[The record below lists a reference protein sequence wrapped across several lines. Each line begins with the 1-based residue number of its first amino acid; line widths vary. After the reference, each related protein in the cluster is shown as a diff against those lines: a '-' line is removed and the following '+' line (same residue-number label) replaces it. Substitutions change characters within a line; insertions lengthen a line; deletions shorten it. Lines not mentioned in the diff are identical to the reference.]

1 MKYYLTSNP
10 IDEERKIL
18 NTKNGFVESL
28 RANLPNKSKL
38 LFICSNPY
46 TYEITD
52 QFGNEIKSCF
62 IRSDFCIE
70 QFTILDDRNR
80 RSAETLVQDADCVFL
95 AGGHVP
101 TQNRFFAEIKLS
113 DILRKYTDKVII
125 GFSAGSMNC
134 AAEVYAQPEEEGE
147 AVSPSY
153 QRFLKGLGI
162 SKTMILPHYQAIKD
176 GVLDGKRIFPEITY
190 PDSMGRCFYAIN
202 DGSYIYG
209 DGKQE
214 LLLGE
219 GYLIQDGTLSR
230 ITKDGESYRI
240 L

>member
-80 RSAETLVQDADCVFL
+80 RSAETLVQDADC
-95 AGGHVP
+95 
-101 TQNRFFAEIKLS
+101 
-113 DILRKYTDKVII
+113 ILKAI
-125 GFSAGSMNC
+125 GFCNLPYLFLSADVLILS
-134 AAEVYAQPEEEGE
+134 AS
-147 AVSPSY
+147 AVPN
-153 QRFLKGLGI
+153 L
-162 SKTMILPHYQAIKD
+162 
-176 GVLDGKRIFPEITY
+176 
-190 PDSMGRCFYAIN
+190 
-202 DGSYIYG
+202 
-209 DGKQE
+209 
-214 LLLGE
+214 
-219 GYLIQDGTLSR
+219 
-230 ITKDGESYRI
+230 
-240 L
+240 

>member
-28 RANLPNKSKL
+28 RANL
-38 LFICSNPY
+38 
-46 TYEITD
+46 
-52 QFGNEIKSCF
+52 
-62 IRSDFCIE
+62 
-70 QFTILDDRNR
+70 
-80 RSAETLVQDADCVFL
+80 
-95 AGGHVP
+95 
-101 TQNRFFAEIKLS
+101 
-113 DILRKYTDKVII
+113 
-125 GFSAGSMNC
+125 
-134 AAEVYAQPEEEGE
+134 
-147 AVSPSY
+147 